1 MSQAIDYNALLRVAI
16 EEARQGSA
24 EGGIPVGAALF
35 DSQGKL
41 LGRGHNR
48 RVQED
53 DPSIHG
59 ETDAF
64 RKAGRQRSYRDTIM
78 VTTLA
83 PCWYCSGLVR
93 QFNIGTVV
101 VGESV
106 TFKGGVDWLRESGV
120 AVIDL
125 NSRECIELLGE
136 FIEKH
141 PEIWNEDIGEE

>member
-1 MSQAIDYNALLRVAI
+1 MNNEEMLKIAIA
-16 EEARQGSA
+16 EARLGLE
-24 EGGIPVGAALF
+24 EGGVPIGAALF
-35 DSQGKL
+35 DSAGNL
-41 LGRGHNR
+41 LGKGRNR

-53 DPSIHG
+53 DPSVHG

-64 RKAGRQRSYRDTIM
+64 RKAGRQRGYQDKIM

-93 QFNIGTVV
+93 QFGIGKVI
-101 VGESV
+101 VGESA
-106 TFKGGVDWLRESGV
+106 TFQGGIDWLRENGV
-120 AVIDL
+120 EVIDM
-125 NSRECIELLGE
+125 NSRECIEMLGE